1 MPRMVRTAA
10 VACALSLAWTAA
22 GAQTAASQ
30 TAASQTAASQAA
42 ARLAPARTALDQA
55 GVDLQATIR
64 GGDPHAQA
72 PAKIDQWVRAVG
84 AYGAV
89 ARQAET
95 ALARAS
101 GAAADAAIADMWRA
115 GLDTQKIVVQTG
127 IAVGD
132 WVKSEASPAEAV
144 VINSPRDVAY
154 IRLEEDFS
162 TLEEI
167 ERLWGEEADAGNR
180 AYLESLAPEWRQ
192 RVAEAVEQLA
202 NAQGD
207 PNVIVNDALDVAHAQ
222 LEDRFRGRAEMA
234 ASLDLE
240 MDVGQRQWVVD
251 YLAWMDELIWRHVA
265 DMARLAGQIQV
276 GRPPPRQPEKPV
288 EAADERD
295 PEELLGDCPQQ
306 MIQAV
311 RAIDV
316 ALAELADCRAASP
329 DNNCPRLEPPL
340 AKAEATYEAVD
351 RRCTALGEPI
361 YRVSRPKADAAVAE
375 GRAAAEAAR
384 ALKADPER
392 AGAAQAE
399 IAREAT
405 RVRQTAKAAEAAKA
419 AGTADRVIAK
429 PEPAAADDDF
439 LVPLVRAP
447 ASRRP

>member
-1 MPRMVRTAA
+1 MRRTGVAA
-10 VACALSLAWTAA
+10 AIACALSLAWTPSD
-22 GAQTAASQ
+22 AQTAAG
-30 TAASQTAASQAA
+30 QAA
-42 ARLAPARTALDQA
+42 ARLAPARAALDQV

-64 GGDPHAQA
+64 GGDPHRQA
-72 PAKIDQWVRAVG
+72 PAKIDQWAQAVR
-84 AYGAV
+84 AYGAM
-89 ARQAET
+89 AGQAET
-95 ALARAS
+95 ALARES
-101 GAAADAAIADMWRA
+101 GPAADAATADMWRA

-162 TLEEI
+162 TLEEL

-180 AYLESLAPEWRQ
+180 AYLESLIPEWRQ
-192 RVAEAVEQLA
+192 RVAEAVDQLA
-202 NAQGD
+202 IAQGD

-234 ASLDLE
+234 ANLDLE
-240 MDVGQRQWVVD
+240 MDAGQRQWVVD
-251 YLAWMDELIWRHVA
+251 YLVWMDELIWRHVA

-288 EAADERD
+288 VVADQRD
-295 PEELLGDCPQQ
+295 PQELLGDCPDQL
-306 MIQAV
+306 MRAV

-316 ALAELADCRAASP
+316 ALEELADCRAASP

-351 RRCTALGEPI
+351 RSCTALEQPI
-361 YRVSRPKADAAVAE
+361 YRVSRPKADAAIAE
-375 GRAAAEAAR
+375 GRAASEAAR

-399 IAREAT
+399 VAREAA

-419 AGTADRVIAK
+419 AGTSDRVTAK
-429 PEPAAADDDF
+429 PEPAADDDEDF
-439 LVPLVRAP
+439 LVPLT
-447 ASRRP
+447 RP